1 MSGSLR
7 TPPPGA
13 HEEALPHVPLQRRTP
28 SWAQPDPVDEL
39 ATRIRD
45 FIAAAVHPDE
55 IAALLESDGMSD
67 DQIRERYGMENSFA
81 LAEELYER
89 VERHYPEPE
98 DPPHD
103 PWQLSLLGCLLRGV
117 VFALPGLGYVLG
129 APLLAGPKG
138 EFGLPAG
145 TVPLLAGALCGWTWN
160 QGLAHRAYSLLG
172 LGDRSAA
179 RRSLLVGAPVGVLLG
194 SLVALAAAGTA
205 APAAVAFA
213 AGQSCYLGAA
223 TVLLVMG
230 RERALLAALLPMT
243 AGALLAMLHPV
254 PDLPRLLLLTGSLA
268 AVTLLALLE
277 VAPSVRESGKGSWS
291 AGLAAL
297 LPFGTLIGVTGR
309 RPATT
314 GSTATSGERGRPNR
328 DPGDRPTARDA
339 PRKARVTPGARGARL
354 RSFAEAARS
363 RGVAA
368 NRGGRSG
375 APAAPRKARVA
386 PGARG
391 ARLRSFA
398 EAARSR
404 GVAANRGG
412 RSGAPA
418 APRKAR
424 VAPGGRGARLRSF
437 AEAARPRGV
446 AANRGGRSG
455 APAAPRRVRVAPGGR
470 GARLRSFAEAARPRR
485 TAAPWL
491 ATSLPYALFGLGSG
505 VLVLY
510 VALGDVLAGD
520 AHTAVAAPAA
530 VALTLSMG
538 PAEWLL
544 FRFRSGSLAGL
555 RSSGTSKDFW
565 RTTSGTLV
573 RCLTGYLAAL
583 FALGLATSALWPHAP
598 TVTGGVRL
606 AGLLLLGVV
615 LWTGLLL
622 QSFGAVLG
630 TASVCCVAALA
641 QTVALAAHAGSPHWV
656 GLMVNGV
663 AAGAQT
669 GLVCGLL
676 GRATAHR

>member
-1 MSGSLR
+1 M
-7 TPPPGA
+7 
-13 HEEALPHVPLQRRTP
+13 
-28 SWAQPDPVDEL
+28 
-39 ATRIRD
+39 RIRD

-67 DQIRERYGMENSFA
+67 DQIRERYGMKNSFA

-179 RRSLLVGAPVGVLLG
+179 RRSLLVGAPVGILLG
-194 SLVALAAAGTA
+194 SLVALAAVGTA

-243 AGALLAMLHPV
+243 GGAILAMLHPV
-254 PDLPRLLLLTGSLA
+254 PDQTRLLLLSGSLA

-277 VAPSVRESGKGSWS
+277 VTPSVRESGKVSWS

-297 LPFGTLIGVTGR
+297 LPFGTLGGVTWR

-314 GSTATSGERGRPNR
+314 RTTATRGERGRADAPSGDRGRPNR
-328 DPGDRPTARDA
+328 GHDDRPAARDA
-339 PRKARVTPGARGARL
+339 PRKARVVPGARGARL
-354 RSFAEAARS
+354 RSLAKAARS
-363 RGVAA
+363 RGTAA
-368 NRGGRSG
+368 NRGDRWA
-375 APAAPRKARVA
+375 APVAPRKARVV

-391 ARLRSFA
+391 ARLRA
-398 EAARSR
+398 
-404 GVAANRGG
+404 
-412 RSGAPA
+412 
-418 APRKAR
+418 
-424 VAPGGRGARLRSF
+424 L
-437 AEAARPRGV
+437 
-446 AANRGGRSG
+446 
-455 APAAPRRVRVAPGGR
+455 
-470 GARLRSFAEAARPRR
+470 AEAARPRR
-485 TAAPWL
+485 TAVPWL
-491 ATSLPYALFGLGSG
+491 AASLPYALFGLGSG

-544 FRFRSGSLAGL
+544 FRFRSGGLAGL
-555 RSSGTSKDFW
+555 RSSGTSRDFW

-583 FALGLATSALWPHAP
+583 FAISLATSALWPHAP
-598 TVTGGVRL
+598 AAAGGVRL

-622 QSFGAVLG
+622 QSFGAVLS
-630 TASVCCVAALA
+630 TASVCCVASLA
-641 QTVALAAHAGSPHWV
+641 QTAALAAHAGSPHWV
-656 GLMVNGV
+656 GLIVNGA